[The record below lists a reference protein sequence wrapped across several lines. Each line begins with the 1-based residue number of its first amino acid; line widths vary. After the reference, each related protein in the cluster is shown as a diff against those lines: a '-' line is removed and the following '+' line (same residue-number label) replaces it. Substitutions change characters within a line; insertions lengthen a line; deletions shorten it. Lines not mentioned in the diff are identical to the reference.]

1 MAKEVEGD
9 VRALVREEDQ
19 SRLLYFKDW
28 EDAELWKGAED
39 AEAAEVELSGPIILT
54 PFFVKLLD
62 GRTLSFNSDIR
73 SSVKG
78 LKAKIGYKIGC
89 SVMDDRLFFAGRV
102 LANDQSLGFNNGMI
116 SDIGKDSTF
125 HLMRT
130 RIPRSSCSR
139 RSCRCRAERSS
150 FRSTACTSRSTSV
163 P

>member
-1 MAKEVEGD
+1 MAKEIEGD
-9 VRALVREEDQ
+9 VLALVREEDQ

-39 AEAAEVELSGPIILT
+39 AEAAEVELSEPIILT

-89 SVMDDRLFFAGRV
+89 NVMGDRLFFAGRI
-102 LANDQSLGFNNGMI
+102 LANDQSIDFNNGRI
-116 SDIGKDSTF
+116 SDIGKESTL
-125 HLMRT
+125 HLMSAAT
-130 RIPRSSCSR
+130 A
-139 RSCRCRAERSS
+139 RCA
-150 FRSTACTSRSTSV
+150 SV
-163 P
+163 

>member
-1 MAKEVEGD
+1 MAKEIEED
-9 VRALVREEDQ
+9 VLALVREEDQ

-39 AEAAEVELSGPIILT
+39 AEAAEVELSEPIILT

-89 SVMDDRLFFAGRV
+89 NVTHRGDVRAPTTPHRGDV
-102 LANDQSLGFNNGMI
+102 
-116 SDIGKDSTF
+116 
-125 HLMRT
+125 RT
-130 RIPRSSCSR
+130 PTTPPLDTTPPHRHVSITPDYPARPVV
-139 RSCRCRAERSS
+139 AFIKIEYYNLY
-150 FRSTACTSRSTSV
+150 F
-163 P
+163 